1 MRGGVGVVD
10 GVLIVV
16 GGDVEVA
23 GVVAVAVD
31 EAFEAFWRM
40 GCKIIVCSNM

>member
-1 MRGGVGVVD
+1 MAD

-16 GGDVEVA
+16 GGDVEVV

-31 EAFEAFWRM
+31 EAFEAFLWRM

>member
-1 MRGGVGVVD
+1 MRGGVAVAD

-16 GGDVEVA
+16 GGDVVVA